1 MFSLFHLHFQY
12 FSEYIQSL
20 ESLLQSVP
28 YYVFVL
34 DCILLCV
41 FVAPVLLKLARYIQV
56 TKRGFTV
63 FRQETGAETLY
74 LQSSLYVLIFSGFL
88 YVVDILSWILLIS
101 WSMKL
106 SCTVCFEKVYI
117 GFPSYMISF
126 SSLTLLKCLYQFPLC
141 VNKNQSQLF
150 FTSKFWF
157 IFPVLWLGSIHG
169 YHLCWLLV
177 APRLW
182 CLIPQQYVYL

>member
-88 YVVDILSWILLIS
+88 YVVDILSWILLINEAELH
-101 WSMKL
+101 SMFRKGL
-106 SCTVCFEKVYI
+106 YW
-117 GFPSYMISF
+117 FPQ
-126 SSLTLLKCLYQFPLC
+126 LYDFFQFFDSVEMLVSVSPLC
-141 VNKNQSQLF
+141 E
-150 FTSKFWF
+150 
-157 IFPVLWLGSIHG
+157 
-169 YHLCWLLV
+169 
-177 APRLW
+177 
-182 CLIPQQYVYL
+182 